1 MLDNEGATEPAGE
14 TYQLTELLFIH
25 KQLVKANRPKMT
37 EARDK
42 IENLILA
49 MTNDLTYD

>member
-1 MLDNEGATEPAGE
+1 MDNEGATEPVGE
-14 TYQLTELLFIH
+14 TYQLTELIFIH
-25 KQLVKANRPKMT
+25 RQLVKANRPKMA

-42 IENLILA
+42 IEDLILA